1 MRKIVAFVFVSLFV
15 ITSCKVEDSVSEP
28 EPGPSIF
35 NKIAEYQTDVSEPS
49 GLTIDKSGK
58 FLWTVSDNT
67 NRVYKID
74 LQGKILK
81 ELNYEGDDLEGVTF
95 DASTN
100 TLWIAE
106 ERLREVVNIDTNGNE
121 LSRHKVLN
129 FEGDG
134 NSGLEGICFEENS
147 AAISVLNEKNPE
159 LYAKL
164 DSNFSATNI
173 KQISA
178 VDDLSGIFPYENNSF
193 LIVSDESKKLIIW
206 HPQNGV
212 IAGYDLDYPKAEG
225 VAYDF
230 QKNLLYIVSDKTGKL
245 YVYKKR

>member
-1 MRKIVAFVFVSLFV
+1 MRKIFAIVFVSLFV
-15 ITSCKVEDSVSEP
+15 ITSCNVEDSVSEP
-28 EPGPSIF
+28 DPSPSVF
-35 NKIAEYQTDVSEPS
+35 KKIAEYQTSVSEPS

-74 LQGKILK
+74 LSGNILK
-81 ELNYEGDDLEGVTF
+81 ELNYEGDDLEGITF

-121 LSRHKVLN
+121 LSRHAVLN
-129 FEGDG
+129 LEGEG
-134 NSGLEGICFEENS
+134 NSGLEGICFDENS
-147 AAISVLNEKNPE
+147 ATFSVLNEKNPA

-178 VDDLSGIFPYENNSF
+178 VDDLSGIFPFVNGSF
-193 LIVSDESKKLIIW
+193 FIVSDESKKVIIW

-212 IAGYDLDYPKAEG
+212 IAQYDLDYPKAEG

-230 QKNLLYIVSDKTGKL
+230 LNNLLYIVSDKTGKL
-245 YVYKKR
+245 YVYEKL